1 MARRRKLSPSS
12 TQVDHRIFSIYS
24 LTISFVYMLRIAFE
38 LVAMKS
44 QEMDIQWQ
52 VTECLFVVFGVLIS
66 IALHNAY
73 DTLVIKRIQSH
84 IVFSPLDVVKFILD
98 VIHFFNIPV
107 SLYFIC
113 VFLVSSK
120 THKRRRSRKNNNKVA
135 LSGKQARSNANTGSF
150 GGDLKIKFT
159 FLSSYLDQKRSN
171 FEKRKSMKAFLN
183 HRAIRLE
190 RTCSP
195 TKVPK
200 IPEKNIIKKQ
210 FEVSNVFVGDEMVY
224 YV

>member
-1 MARRRKLSPSS
+1 MARKLSAPSS
-12 TQVDHRIFSIYS
+12 PQVDHRIFSIYS

-38 LVAMKS
+38 LVAQKT
-44 QEMDIQWQ
+44 QDMDVQWE

-73 DTLVIKRIQSH
+73 DTRISLISISWTIWMFINTIFALFVVNSDIIQLVIKRIQSH
-84 IVFSPLDVVKFILD
+84 IVFRPLDVVKFILD

-120 THKRRRSRKNNNKVA
+120 THKRRRPRKN
-135 LSGKQARSNANTGSF
+135 
-150 GGDLKIKFT
+150 
-159 FLSSYLDQKRSN
+159 
-171 FEKRKSMKAFLN
+171 KAV
-183 HRAIRLE
+183 
-190 RTCSP
+190 SD
-195 TKVPK
+195 
-200 IPEKNIIKKQ
+200 KNVIKKQ

>member
-12 TQVDHRIFSIYS
+12 PQVDHRIFSIYS

-73 DTLVIKRIQSH
+73 DTRISLISISWTIWMFINTIFALFVVNSDIIQLVIKRIQSH

-135 LSGKQARSNANTGSF
+135 LS
-150 GGDLKIKFT
+150 
-159 FLSSYLDQKRSN
+159 
-171 FEKRKSMKAFLN
+171 
-183 HRAIRLE
+183 
-190 RTCSP
+190 
-195 TKVPK
+195 
-200 IPEKNIIKKQ
+200 EKNIIKKQ

>member
-1 MARRRKLSPSS
+1 MARHRKPANAPR
-12 TQVDHRIFSIYS
+12 VDHRVFSFYS

-38 LVAMKS
+38 LVAT
-44 QEMDIQWQ
+44 ETVEADIQWE

-73 DTLVIKRIQSH
+73 DTRISLISISWTIWMFINTIFALFVVNSDIIQLVIKRIQSQ
-84 IVFSPLDVVKFILD
+84 IIFRPLDIVKFVLD
-98 VIHFFNIPV
+98 IIHFFNIPI

-120 THKRRRSRKNNNKVA
+120 THKRTTRSGRKNK
-135 LSGKQARSNANTGSF
+135 
-150 GGDLKIKFT
+150 KIE
-159 FLSSYLDQKRSN
+159 D
-171 FEKRKSMKAFLN
+171 
-183 HRAIRLE
+183 
-190 RTCSP
+190 
-195 TKVPK
+195 
-200 IPEKNIIKKQ
+200 KNVIKKQ

>member
-1 MARRRKLSPSS
+1 MARRRKTSS
-12 TQVDHRIFSIYS
+12 TSPQVDHRIFSIYS

-38 LVAMKS
+38 LVAQKT
-44 QEMDIQWQ
+44 QENDIQWQ

-73 DTLVIKRIQSH
+73 DTRISLISISWTIWMFINTIFALFVVNSDIIQLVIKRIQSH
-84 IVFSPLDVVKFILD
+84 IVFSAVDVVKFILD
-98 VIHFFNIPV
+98 IIHFFNIPI

-120 THKRRRSRKNNNKVA
+120 THKRRRTTSRKN
-135 LSGKQARSNANTGSF
+135 
-150 GGDLKIKFT
+150 
-159 FLSSYLDQKRSN
+159 
-171 FEKRKSMKAFLN
+171 KA
-183 HRAIRLE
+183 
-190 RTCSP
+190 
-195 TKVPK
+195 VPAD
-200 IPEKNIIKKQ
+200 KNIIKKQ